1 MSERCVC
8 CGAEIPEGRQVC
20 PSCEQKVVNKK
31 LIYTSDAR
39 KAILK
44 VDPKLAYCIDDIKG
58 VDAVEV
64 VHGRWVTQSRP
75 AEKESQG
82 DNLYTV
88 IKNCC
93 SICYHESDACWNYC
107 PNCGAKM
114 DGDGN
119 G

>member
-1 MSERCVC
+1 MGICQRTSEQQEKERKVEVMSTE
-8 CGAEIPEGRQVC
+8 
-20 PSCEQKVVNKK
+20 K
-31 LIYTSDAR
+31 LIYASAAR

-44 VDPKLAYCIDDIKG
+44 SDPKLAYCIDDIKG

-64 VHGRWVTQSRP
+64 VHGRWRVSR
-75 AEKESQG
+75 ESEISK
-82 DNLYTV
+82 TV
-88 IKNCC
+88 WCTACGEEIYIHKNDTLK
-93 SICYHESDACWNYC
+93 IDRMPYC

>member
-1 MSERCVC
+1 M
-8 CGAEIPEGRQVC
+8 A
-20 PSCEQKVVNKK
+20 NDK
-31 LIYTSDAR
+31 LIYASAAR

-44 VDPKLAYCIDDIKG
+44 EDPKLAYCIDSIPG

-64 VHGRWVTQSRP
+64 VHGKWKYYHKQNIAVCT
-75 AEKESQG
+75 
-82 DNLYTV
+82 
-88 IKNCC
+88 NC
-93 SICYHESDACWNYC
+93 SFERKLDADFGKAVSC